1 MKQEKYISKSVEE
14 TKNIGF
20 NFAKM
25 LNKGDVV
32 AFYGN
37 LGVGKTEFIRGICNL
52 FNINDYVSSPTY
64 TIINEYIGR
73 IGEEEQLI
81 YHLDLYRIKDK
92 EELINIGYYDYVFQ
106 DSAVTLIEWAE
117 NSYDELPKNHI
128 KVKIDISNINLNG
141 REITISHYFKNI

>member
-73 IGEEEQLI
+73 IGKEEQLI

-106 DSAVTLIEWAE
+106 DSAITLIEWAE

-128 KVKIDISNINLNG
+128 KVKIDISNINLNE